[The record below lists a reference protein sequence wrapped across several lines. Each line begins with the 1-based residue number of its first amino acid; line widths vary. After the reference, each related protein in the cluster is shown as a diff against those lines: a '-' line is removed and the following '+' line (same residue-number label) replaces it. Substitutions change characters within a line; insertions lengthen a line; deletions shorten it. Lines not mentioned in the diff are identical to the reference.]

1 MRLNGTVVA
10 LFLFACS
17 IEPGVVFGRG
27 SVMAWDETEAAQ
39 RPKPKT
45 QTQVLRAL
53 EIAKLAAINGMQDL
67 SLRAVRD
74 AFAGGH
80 PVPGTITFTPSAS
93 TQPSFVTPSRI
104 TLTPSTAAPP
114 TKVYSYNSS
123 FGTIAAASNW
133 SLTSKAET
141 FHPALRELDE
151 LWHQQKFD
159 SKAVFKTLLDVVIPP
174 GQQNQLCLYERTFS
188 SAAKA
193 GQWTTGF
200 SAAQLLI
207 DWAVQA
213 GSVERLDGILSKL
226 KQHRK
231 SQLKATLLQCQLSIR
246 TKNIDSVRNQL
257 GQLRMYVQQNST
269 GAEAQ
274 MAAQLVFPLLGDRE
288 VATEAASVAELVLD
302 QILAGSSKSVKNHV
316 EPATSILKTIAE
328 TYRLAGDSDKVRE
341 TVARLLNANSTYNL
355 RYSSQQNSY
364 VQRLRQA
371 QVATAATMFI
381 EAGMFEDAAPLVA
394 EYYSLK
400 TKTGRTYGNEYG
412 ARMFGML
419 AAMPIEQRYDV
430 LRLLCLSEPGEV
442 RIQSLLAA
450 RVLPSKEFASAL
462 ATQNDGFEQPAFGPF
477 RDVLTTA
484 HLLVD
489 SAKRLGKLQAL
500 QQEMQP
506 TEAFTGESLQ
516 NAGMVLFFALLASE
530 QRDFAVLNTA
540 IEQRTTELNSLLL
553 LTSDLETQ
561 LNSMSDYAIAA
572 QAMTVPEL
580 RASALR
586 LLTIIEAGARRVHSV
601 SLQSHASRLIAYSRA
616 VDADVNPDVILT
628 SALKHWR
635 AIDCDTDQSSA
646 SGNLVSGWVA
656 QDGYVK
662 NLFSA
667 STGLLFFRYPLE
679 GRFSVNASI
688 TDGDSVD
695 GGFVYDGILSQSL
708 GKNKSALTEP
718 VARAGRRTPRVALT
732 PDKFHSNSCE
742 LQIEDGQSRF
752 RINRHVAL
760 TDKLSGSSPF
770 LALHSRAGST
780 PGFHS
785 IRITGHPQIP
795 RQVKLLSDH
804 RLRGWSA
811 FYSTD
816 NLASPYLLSVALGQ
830 PDYAWKVVDGELVAK
845 RGTDSTS
852 VESLLS
858 YHRPLFDGEKV
869 AWQFRYSTGRQN
881 VHPTVG
887 RIAFLMRPEGVQLHW
902 ITDGPL
908 EWSGLSVD
916 NAITDEASLRTR
928 KLPFN
933 ENDWNLAEL
942 TLTDNVIQIH
952 LNGELVLERQHN
964 AKAGHQ
970 FGFFRNARRE
980 DAVVRNV
987 TLSGDWPATFQEAV
1001 QGDLLA
1007 LENPSAVASERK
1019 FVSELITTDEFNR
1032 MGYEMARQAEALPAK
1047 ERYSQLA
1054 GWVLPDDTSHDFR
1067 VAGGFVAGELEGLS
1081 LDSATDQSASRR
1093 PGELVS
1099 PALDLV
1105 KAAAAAGT
1113 LDELQQIVRQLPV
1126 DTNNPINHPS
1136 KLAILSAIATVQ
1148 QDFTTAKRLLLDLT
1162 NSVSQKDANTE
1173 GRLDSEGW
1181 PVAIAA
1187 WNALQ
1192 FAETVGAS
1200 VSVLDA
1206 INRKNDSDP
1215 FTVGPCTEALKRLKG
1230 MAHYR
1235 RDLQNELCKPLPQ
1248 SFAWKPVAAFVASS
1262 LTLGNQTPSWALMP
1276 DGSVRHYGGNRED
1289 FLYYDSPIVGD
1300 FAVEFQVQAGETK
1313 PPQILYG
1320 DYWVGLNENRTAL
1333 DRGRTGFALRP
1344 IGFTEKGVKAEGNC
1358 RFRMVVRNGVAT
1370 FWVNETKVLEETLP
1384 AHPDPW
1390 LALRCSANSND
1401 TVIGGLKISGP
1412 VTVPSEIQVSE
1423 LTNLHGWTTRHFK
1436 QSMRYAGADW
1446 LKSGKTIVGA
1456 NRKVQLASRRE
1467 SLIQYH
1473 RPMLE
1478 DGEVQFAFQY
1488 SGRQG
1493 VHPAIGRTAFI
1504 LSPNGVQEHV
1514 ISNGVQGRL
1523 GPRPDNLR
1531 VVPANQLKSELN
1543 LLIGENWCT
1552 LTVKGDVAVL
1562 SLNGEDIYRKTL
1574 TNSENRQFGFFHF
1587 PGESEAMISNVVYRG
1602 DWDGVTGESS
1612 P

>member
-10 LFLFACS
+10 FFLFACS
-17 IEPGVVFGRG
+17 IEPGVVSCRG
-27 SVMAWDETEAAQ
+27 LVMAFDETEAAQ
-39 RPKPKT
+39 LPTPKT
-45 QTQVLRAL
+45 KTQVLRAL
-53 EIAKLAAINGMQDL
+53 EIAKLAATNGMQDL
-67 SLRAVRD
+67 SLRAVRE
-74 AFAGGH
+74 AFAGGY
-80 PVPGTITFTPSAS
+80 PVPGRITITPFATSRPG
-93 TQPSFVTPSRI
+93 FVAPSR
-104 TLTPSTAAPP
+104 TYNYNLAFDPGSAVRLTPS
-114 TKVYSYNSS
+114 KV
-123 FGTIAAASNW
+123 
-133 SLTSKAET
+133 KAET
-141 FHPALRELDE
+141 FHTAMRELDE
-151 LWHQQKFD
+151 LWHQQEFN
-159 SKAVFKTLLDVVIPP
+159 SEAVFKTLLDVVIPP
-174 GQQNQLCLYERTFS
+174 GQQNELCLYERTFS
-188 SAAKA
+188 SAANA

-207 DWAVQA
+207 EWAVQA
-213 GSVERLDGILSKL
+213 DSVERLDGILSQL

-246 TKNIDSVRNQL
+246 TKDIDSVRSQL
-257 GQLRMYVQQNST
+257 GQLRMYVKQNST

-288 VATEAASVAELVLD
+288 VATEAALVAELVLD

-328 TYRLAGDSDKVRE
+328 TYRVAGNTDKVRE
-341 TVARLLNANSTYNL
+341 TVARLLNTNSTYNL

-400 TKTGRTYGNEYG
+400 AKTGRTYGHEYG
-412 ARMFGML
+412 ARMFGLL
-419 AAMPIEQRYDV
+419 AAMPLEKRYRV
-430 LRLLCLSEPGEV
+430 LRLLCLNEPGEV

-450 RVLPSKEFASAL
+450 RVLPPQEFAAAL
-462 ATQNDGFEQPAFGPF
+462 ATQNGRFQQPAFGPF
-477 RDVLTTA
+477 HDVLTTA
-484 HLLVD
+484 QLLVD
-489 SAKRLGKLQAL
+489 SAKQLGKLEAL

-516 NAGMVLFFALLASE
+516 NAEMVLFFALLESE

-553 LTSDLETQ
+553 STRDLETK
-561 LNSMSDYAIAA
+561 LNSMNDYAIAA

-580 RASALR
+580 RDAALR

-601 SLQSHASRLIAYSRA
+601 SLQSHASRLMAYSRA
-616 VDADVNPDVILT
+616 VDADVSPDLILT
-628 SALKHWR
+628 SGLKHWH

-667 STGLLFFRYPLE
+667 ATGLLFFRYPLE
-679 GRFSVNASI
+679 GRFSVSASI

-732 PDKFHSNSCE
+732 PDKFYSNSCE

-760 TDKLSGSSPF
+760 TGKLSGSSPF

-785 IRITGHPQIP
+785 IRITGNPRIP
-795 RQVKLLSDH
+795 REVKLLSDH

-816 NLASPYLLSVALGQ
+816 AL
-830 PDYAWKVVDGELVAK
+830 PAPFSSADKREYSWKVVNGELVAR
-845 RGTDSTS
+845 RGTNSTS
-852 VESLLS
+852 AESLLS
-858 YHRPLFDGEKV
+858 YHRPLLDGEKV

-908 EWSGLSVD
+908 ECSGLSVD

-942 TLTDNVIQIH
+942 SLTGNVIQIH
-952 LNGELVLERQHN
+952 LNGELILERQHN
-964 AKAGHQ
+964 AKAGSQ
-970 FGFFRNARRE
+970 FGFFRNASRE

-987 TLSGDWPATFQEAV
+987 TLSGDWPATFEEAV
-1001 QGDLLA
+1001 QGGLLA
-1007 LENPSAVASERK
+1007 LENPSAVTGERT
-1019 FVSELITTDEFNR
+1019 FVSDLITTDKFNR
-1032 MGYEMARQAEALPAK
+1032 MGYQMARQAESLPVE

-1054 GWVLPDDTSHDFR
+1054 DWVLPGELCRDFR
-1067 VAGGFVAGELEGLS
+1067 VAGGFATGAFERLS
-1081 LDSATDQSASRR
+1081 SVSATDQSASRR

-1105 KAAAAAGT
+1105 KAASAAGT

-1136 KLAILSAIATVQ
+1136 KIAILSVIATAQ
-1148 QDFTTAKRLLLDLT
+1148 QDFTAANRLLLKLT
-1162 NSVSQKDANTE
+1162 NSVSQKDADTE

-1181 PVAIAA
+1181 PAAIAA

-1192 FAETVGAS
+1192 FAETVDAS

-1206 INRKNDSDP
+1206 VHQENDSDP

-1235 RDLQNELCKPLPQ
+1235 SDLQNGFCKPLPQ
-1248 SFAWKPVAAFVASS
+1248 SFAWKPVASFDASS
-1262 LTLGNQTPSWALMP
+1262 LPLGNQTPNWALTP
-1276 DGSVRHYGGNRED
+1276 DGRVTHYGGTRED
-1289 FLYYDSPIVGD
+1289 FLYYHSPIVGD
-1300 FAVEFQVQAGETK
+1300 FAVEFQVKAGDTH

-1320 DYWVGLNENRTAL
+1320 GYWVGLNKDRTAL

-1344 IGFTEKGVKAEGNC
+1344 IGFTEKGAKAEGDC

-1370 FWVNETKVLEETLP
+1370 FWVNETKILEETLS

-1390 LALRCSANSND
+1390 LALRCSADADD
-1401 TVIGGLKISGP
+1401 TVIQDLKISGP
-1412 VTVPSEIQVSE
+1412 MTVPAEIQVSSQ
-1423 LTNLHGWTTRHFK
+1423 TNLRGWTTRHFK

-1446 LKSGKTIVGA
+1446 LKSEKTIVGA
-1456 NRKVQLASRRE
+1456 NRRVQLVSRRE

-1504 LSPNGVQEHV
+1504 LGSNGVQEHV
-1514 ISNGVQGRL
+1514 ITNGVQGHD
-1523 GPRPDNLR
+1523 GPGPENSQA
-1531 VVPANQLKSELN
+1531 VHANQLKSKLN

-1552 LTVKGDVAVL
+1552 LTLEGDVVVL

-1574 TNSENRQFGFFHF
+1574 THSENRQFGFFHY